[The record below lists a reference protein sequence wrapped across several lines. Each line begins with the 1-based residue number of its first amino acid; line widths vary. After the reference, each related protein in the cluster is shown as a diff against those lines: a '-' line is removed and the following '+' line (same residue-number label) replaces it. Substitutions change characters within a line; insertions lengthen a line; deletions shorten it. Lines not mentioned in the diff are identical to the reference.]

1 MSEYLR
7 QDEIYAAL
15 SGNAALASAV
25 TGIFEV
31 PPPKQASPYIVLGG
45 AQESSGERMNGQQ
58 SEITLTLHIW
68 SDKWKTKK
76 ECYRIRDLIL
86 RALPD
91 WVQLDGFSAELD
103 DEEESEKWTHG
114 ELDIR
119 YYDRR

>member
-15 SGNAALASAV
+15 SGSADLMAAV
-25 TGIFEV
+25 TGIFEA
-31 PPPKQASPYIVLGG
+31 PPLKQTSPYLVFGD
-45 AQESSGERMNGQQ
+45 ARESGGERMNGQQ

-68 SDKWKTKK
+68 SARWKTKK
-76 ECYRIRDLIL
+76 ECYRIRDLIV

-103 DEEESEKWTHG
+103 DEEENYKWTHG

-119 YYDRR
+119 YYDGR

>member
-15 SGNAALASAV
+15 SGNAALTEVV
-25 TGIFEV
+25 TGILES
-31 PPPKQASPYIVLGG
+31 PPLKQESPYIVFGD
-45 AQESSGERMNGQQ
+45 ARESSGERMNGEQ

-68 SDKWKTKK
+68 SNKWKTKK

-86 RALPD
+86 SALPD

-103 DEEESEKWTHG
+103 DEEESDKWTHG